1 MADNLPNDTDTEVL
15 GPLHCEAPG
24 GGEQHWGGSWGIGSR
39 RPASL
44 TFAPA

>member
-1 MADNLPNDTDTEVL
+1 MAGNLLNGADAEVL
-15 GPLHCEAPG
+15 GSLHREALG
-24 GGEQHWGGSWGIGSR
+24 SGEQRWDGSWGIGSR